1 MTDLIDTRNVG
12 AISALTR
19 AMANAIAPSN
29 VGGASLQLQDLRI
42 TFAAPPPVAV
52 LLGTADARVLRRQWQ
67 SSRSWRLLR
76 RAAAGRQVPNE
87 CLVRFD
93 EQKLRFKIHDASR
106 DRADALANLPPP
118 GQGGFRES
126 GMWPFRQQYGI

>member
-52 LLGTADARVLRRQWQ
+52 LLGTADARVLRRTEQGVEVEAHLLN
-67 SSRSWRLLR
+67 SLGELIASATGRLESLDRLAARS
-76 RAAAGRQVPNE
+76 AAPKKRGFLATVWSTLPR
-87 CLVRFD
+87 
-93 EQKLRFKIHDASR
+93 DASVPSQKF
-106 DRADALANLPPP
+106 LVITI
-118 GQGGFRES
+118 GS
-126 GMWPFRQQYGI
+126 

>member
-1 MTDLIDTRNVG
+1 MADLIDTRNVG

-52 LLGTADARVLRRQWQ
+52 LLGTADARVLRRTEQGVEVEAHLLN
-67 SSRSWRLLR
+67 SLGELIASATGRLESLDRLAARS
-76 RAAAGRQVPNE
+76 AAPKMRGFWATVWSTLE
-87 CLVRFD
+87 
-93 EQKLRFKIHDASR
+93 
-106 DRADALANLPPP
+106 ALSA
-118 GQGGFRES
+118 
-126 GMWPFRQQYGI
+126 